1 MGGPTLPFPLAGRTL
16 IVGPSNA
23 GKTTMTARAVA
34 AWIDEYGPGGVVVF
48 EFGPEVD
55 HDGRVLGRRLS
66 RFTALPDRAWQ
77 GVLDAY
83 APRAEGR
90 SPGETVDLARD
101 NARRA
106 ATLFAA
112 APPDPRAVFVNDGTI
127 PFQHADG
134 DPEVLFAYCERAEC
148 TVVNAFESEELGST
162 DPVSR
167 EERATLEA
175 FKAWADR
182 VVRLDGPDGTDNP

>member
-1 MGGPTLPFPLAGRTL
+1 MGAPTLPFPLAGRTL
-16 IVGPSNA
+16 IVGPSNV
-23 GKTTMTARAVA
+23 GKTSMTARAVE
-34 AWIDEYGPGGVVVF
+34 AWIAEYGPGDLVVF

-66 RFTALPDRAWQ
+66 RFTAIPDRAWQ
-77 GVLDAY
+77 GVLDAR

-90 SPGETVDLARD
+90 TLEETVDLARD

-106 ATLFAA
+106 ASIFAA
-112 APPDPRAVFVNDGTI
+112 APPDPRAVFVNDATI
-127 PFQHADG
+127 PFQHPDG
-134 DPEVLFAYCERAEC
+134 DPGVLFEYSEHAAC

-167 EERATLEA
+167 QERATLEA

-182 VVRLDGPDGTDNP
+182 VVPVDGPAGTDNP